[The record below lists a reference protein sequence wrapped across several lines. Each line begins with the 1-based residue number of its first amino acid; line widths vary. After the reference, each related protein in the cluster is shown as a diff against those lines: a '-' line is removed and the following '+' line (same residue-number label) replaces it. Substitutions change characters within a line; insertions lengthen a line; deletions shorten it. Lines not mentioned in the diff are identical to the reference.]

1 MVVAVRRLRD
11 GLAAFFAWWL
21 GELVGLLPRQLRT
34 LGRRQRRRLV
44 LSFDPAGVALIEPD
58 GSGERELGRVGPD
71 APAPA
76 AGLGDALGQARRR
89 TREVT
94 IRLGADR
101 GLRRTLDLPLAARG
115 NLDQL
120 LRFEM
125 DRLTPFKAEQVCVAH
140 RIASLDPAARKL
152 QAEVHIAPR
161 EHVEQALEL
170 AHELGLRPARVELAM
185 PGGDD
190 QPPLDLLPH
199 ETTQRTR
206 SGHLTRVLALL
217 ALVLSAA
224 AIAVPLHRQQ
234 TAADALEAEVEAAR
248 IEAQKSVALRER
260 LDHLTTAAR
269 FLVEAKRDTP
279 MVTEI
284 VAELTRVIPD
294 QAFVTQLYIDSGTV
308 QLHGL
313 AKAASD
319 LIGQL
324 EQSELFRA
332 PRFRSPVTMDPGE
345 SLERFHI
352 EVELQPKETS

>member
-1 MVVAVRRLRD
+1 MSRLRD
-11 GLAAFFAWWL
+11 GIVAFFAWWL
-21 GELVGLLPRQLRT
+21 GELASLVPRPLRR
-34 LGRRQRRRLV
+34 LGRRERRRLV
-44 LSFDPAGVALIEPD
+44 LAFDATTVALLEPD
-58 GSGERELGRVGPD
+58 SGDERELGRVGLQ
-71 APAPA
+71 AAAPA
-76 AGLGDALGQARRR
+76 AALGDALARAKRR

-101 GLRRTLDLPLAARG
+101 GLRRMLDLPLAARG

-120 LRFEM
+120 LQFEM

-140 RIASLDPAARKL
+140 RVASLDPAAKRL

-161 EHVEQALEL
+161 EHVDQALDL
-170 AHELGLRPARVELAM
+170 AQLIGLRPVRVELAAAAGEGS
-185 PGGDD
+185 PV
-190 QPPLDLLPH
+190 LDLLPQ
-199 ETTQRTR
+199 ENAERKR
-206 SGHLTRVLALL
+206 SGHLTRALALL
-217 ALVLSAA
+217 ALLLSAA
-224 AIAVPLHRQQ
+224 AIAVPLHRQR
-234 TAADALEAEVEAAR
+234 TAAAALEEAVEAAR
-248 IEAQKSVALRER
+248 VEAQKSVALRER
-260 LDHLTTAAR
+260 LDRLTGAAS
-269 FLVEAKRDTP
+269 FLVKAKHTTP

-294 QAFVTQLYIDSGTV
+294 QAFVTQLYVDGSTV

-332 PRFRSPVTMDPGE
+332 PRFRSPVTMDSGE

-352 EVELQPKETS
+352 EVELQPPEGS